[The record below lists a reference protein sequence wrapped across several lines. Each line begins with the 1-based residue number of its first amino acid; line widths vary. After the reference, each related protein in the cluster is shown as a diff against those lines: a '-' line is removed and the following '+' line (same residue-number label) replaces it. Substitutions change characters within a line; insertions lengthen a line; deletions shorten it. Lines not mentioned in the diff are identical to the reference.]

1 MAITYPRAFP
11 TGLRFGKSQMALTR
25 QMSTITLESGAVQ
38 AAEMGEPIWRLS
50 ATTEPLRWTGRRQ
63 LAAWHASLAG
73 SRRILAYDWV
83 GSYPIA
89 YGAAVMGLTRATGGA
104 FGGSATLTSW
114 TAITVTLT
122 GLPAGYVL
130 SAGDRMSWA
139 WAGVRAY
146 HEAVEPVTA
155 SASGV
160 ATVTV
165 EPGVRLS
172 PAPAAGSAVALVR
185 PTVVMMIVPDS
196 WSLDESGAL
205 GAASFEAVQV
215 VV

>member
-1 MAITYPRAFP
+1 MAITYPRPFP
-11 TGLRFGKSQMALTR
+11 DSLRFAKSQMTLTR
-25 QMSTITLESGAVQ
+25 QMSTITLEGGGVQ
-38 AAEMGEPIWRLS
+38 TAEMGEPLWRLS
-50 ATTEPLRWTGRRQ
+50 ATTEPLRWSGRRQ

-89 YGAAVMGLTRATGGA
+89 YGAAVLGLTRAGGGA
-104 FGGSATLTSW
+104 FNGTATLTIC
-114 TAITVTLT
+114 TATTVTLS

-146 HEAVEPVTA
+146 HEAVETVTA
-155 SASGV
+155 TAGGV

-165 EPGVRLS
+165 EPGVRLEPS
-172 PAPAAGSAVALVR
+172 PAVDAAVALVR
-185 PTVVMMIVPDS
+185 PTCVMMITPDS
-196 WSLDESGAL
+196 WDMDESGAL
-205 GAASFEAVQV
+205 APASFEAVQV